1 MLQVLFIVVFLVGL
15 MVSIALHEMG
25 HLIPAKLFG
34 VKVSEYFVGFGSTLW
49 SRQRGETTYGIKAF
63 PLGGY
68 VRLVGMVP
76 PGDVVKPVTSRGW
89 RRDLIDDARAASEL
103 EIGDDRERAFYRLA
117 WWKKAIVMFGG
128 PFVNLV
134 IALVLFTVVFSGIG
148 AYAQTLTVRD
158 TVACVPPAGT
168 VECAPGDPESPAV
181 AAGLQPGDTFVSVD
195 GVEATSWEQVADYVS
210 QRPGETLDMT
220 VMRDGA
226 LVNLTLTPAARERA
240 SADGSD
246 GANTV
251 GYMGVFSQTERVHE
265 PITSGARVTG
275 EYLATTAG
283 VIVDLPK
290 QLWHVSRATLGLEE
304 RSQESVMGLVGVGR
318 VAGEV
323 GGNTADGVS
332 TLDKV
337 AQMLL
342 LLGGLNLALFAFNM
356 IPLVPLDGGHIASA
370 FWQAIKNQWAKA
382 RHLAR
387 PAPVDVARM
396 MPLAYSV
403 FGVLILMSLVLVVAD
418 IVAPVRLT

>member
-1 MLQVLFIVVFLVGL
+1 MLQVLFIVVFAIGL
-15 MVSIALHEMG
+15 MLSIALHEMG
-25 HLIPAKLFG
+25 HLIPAKRFG

-49 SRQRGETTYGIKAF
+49 STQRGETTYGIKAF

-76 PGDVVKPVTSRGW
+76 PSDVVKPVKVRGW

-103 EIGDDRERAFYRLA
+103 EIGPDRDRAFYRLA
-117 WWKKAIVMFGG
+117 WWKKAIVMTGG

-134 IALVLFTVVFSGIG
+134 IAALLFTVVFSGIG
-148 AYAQTLTVRD
+148 SYESTLTVRD
-158 TVACVPPAGT
+158 TVACVPAVGT
-168 VECAPGDPESPAV
+168 VDCAPGDAVSPAV
-181 AAGLQPGDTFVSVD
+181 AAGIQPGDTFASVD
-195 GVEATSWEQVADYVS
+195 GIAATSWTDVAEYVS
-210 QRPGETLDMT
+210 QRPGESLDVT

-240 SADGSD
+240 ATDGSSATD
-246 GANTV
+246 TV
-251 GYMGVFSQTERVHE
+251 GYMGVFSQTERARQ
-265 PITSGARVTG
+265 PLTSGLEMTG
-275 EYLATTAG
+275 QYIAQTAK
-283 VIVDLPK
+283 VITQLPQ
-290 QLWHVSRATLGLEE
+290 QLWHVSRAALGLEE

-323 GGNTADGVS
+323 GANTDNGV
-332 TLDKV
+332 TNLDKV

-342 LLGGLNLALFAFNM
+342 LLGGLNLALFVFNM

-370 FWQAIKNQWAKA
+370 FWQAIKNRWARA
-382 RHLAR
+382 RNLAH